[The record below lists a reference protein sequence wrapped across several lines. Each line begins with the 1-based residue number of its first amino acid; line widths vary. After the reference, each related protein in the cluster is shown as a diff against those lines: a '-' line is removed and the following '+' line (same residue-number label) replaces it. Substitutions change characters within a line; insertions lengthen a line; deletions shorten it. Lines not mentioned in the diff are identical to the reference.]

1 MLPCLAFGTAAF
13 AACPDKTGYEIVWED
28 DFNGDALNR
37 DYWNVEVNG
46 SGCGNA
52 ELQYYV
58 DCPDNVSVRDGN
70 LVITAR
76 RRDYEGKNFTS
87 GRINTLG
94 KRHP

>member
-28 DFNGDALNR
+28 DFDGDALNR

-52 ELQYYV
+52 ELQYYIDDKANV
-58 DCPDNVSVRDGN
+58 DVRDGN

-87 GRINTLG
+87 GRM
-94 KRHP
+94 P